1 MDKIKLVVFNEYA
14 LGYIMP
20 EQPDK
25 VCTLAD
31 SVLRG
36 APFRVMNEPYYIGS
50 KDTVRLAGKQDF
62 ETFRVV
68 FDGYDNPQE
77 YEFDTAD
84 NGRQNQENK

>member
-1 MDKIKLVVFNEYA
+1 MDKIKLVVYNEYA

-77 YEFDTAD
+77 YEFDTA
-84 NGRQNQENK
+84 Q